1 MADELTAEQKRAI
14 ESRAKHILLEA
25 GAGTGKTR
33 TTVDRYAA
41 LLKEEVPASRIM
53 VFTFT
58 EKAANELR
66 ERVRAE
72 VPGKDGGA
80 FSMSHAWI
88 GTFHSICASILRA
101 HPMEADIDPTFT
113 ILDDIQS
120 SLLKSDS
127 YDRALSRF
135 INSDERLKLIS
146 GFYPPNLQK
155 GVSNAFEQLRS
166 RGQIS
171 PKLPVPKGNDLG
183 EAIDALTLE
192 CARTK
197 ALGGPNATT
206 IAQIER
212 LEEYLQKTP
221 DDKVTFRG
229 FGEEAIASGSDYLK
243 KVRASMKRCQ
253 AVLAER
259 EFGEENRVALA
270 ELLEA
275 YSETYSKAKR
285 AANVLD
291 YEDLQLKTLAL
302 LTDEEHPAIGERY
315 RAQFDEIMVD
325 EFQDTNQLQIDLIE
339 SLCGEE
345 TRFFTVGDEMQAI
358 YGFRHADIRLFRKRR
373 LQEGLHKLGLTAN
386 FRSEPAIIGAV
397 NRIGQSLDDELG
409 ELRDAE
415 KPGDDDRP
423 GGDEEE
429 NLDRHEFK
437 SLRAGREDSSGDDVQ
452 VEILF
457 TQKEGWTELNLGPLW
472 PGADPGTP
480 GVTSTS
486 GGPEAEALLLAHHIK
501 STLAETGIKPS
512 ETAILFKA
520 KARMSLFAEALTQVG
535 LRPYIIG
542 GSGFWESREGV
553 DLRSLLAV
561 VANPLDDESLIAAL
575 AGPACG
581 LSTDAMFLLRRS
593 SRKDPL
599 WQALSRF
606 ASGEPE
612 GNPSAALAGSLPEDH
627 KLAAAFVDAINSVR
641 KRASSLPLGEL
652 VEATVTATGFD
663 LVNLIRDPEAIGLAN
678 MKRIASLAS
687 RYESNEGRDLRGFL
701 EWADL
706 SARLDAEDA
715 VATQEEESDVVRLM
729 TIHKAK
735 GLEFELVCVADLG
748 RGKNNSGE
756 TVFWIGPDPES
767 EDDDEDE
774 GDLLFGMKL
783 PQPDGSSLD
792 LFDWTKLSDAAK
804 RERTE
809 EEMRLFHVALT
820 RAKRRLV
827 MSAVVDLDDPEMDD
841 GTSIATNL
849 ASVLKINDNTPESV
863 DVPAPELLS
872 GAAGVETRIP
882 VRRNLADEDQEAHL
896 SRTFDAA
903 PAVEI
908 ESDDQPPLW
917 RPETPAFPNVPLS
930 FTALSEFL
938 ECPACF
944 YAKRVLRLKEPAEL
958 TPEVPELGLSSTTSP
973 EEQSLDARDDGTKFG
988 SAIHELFE
996 ASAER
1001 RWVRPTDGEIEKR
1014 LNQLGVDLADGESFE
1029 RAKDMI
1035 HGFFDS
1041 DLGKRVQAARCE
1053 IEMPLLV
1060 RAGQVTIRGFADLLI
1075 PDSDP
1080 PLVLDY
1086 KTSRLGGKAPAEKM
1100 ADYEL
1105 QRDLYALAV
1114 QRASGA
1120 ETVET
1125 AFVFLERPD
1134 EPVLNV
1140 LNRSDLELG
1149 QKKLLAVVREIEL
1162 GHFFGGPD
1170 AERQPCGDCWA
1181 CERLDVQIE
1190 RARETVATA

>member
-1 MADELTAEQKRAI
+1 MADDRTDEQKRAI
-14 ESRAKHILLEA
+14 ASREKHILLEA

-41 LLKEEVPASRIM
+41 LLNEGVPASKIM

-72 VPGKDGGA
+72 VPGEDGQA

-101 HPMEADIDPTFT
+101 NPMEADVDPTFS

-135 INSDERLKLIS
+135 MSTDERLKLIS
-146 GFYPPNLQK
+146 GFYAPNLQK

-166 RGQIS
+166 RGLIS
-171 PKLPVPKGNDLG
+171 PKLPVPKGNDLS

-192 CARTK
+192 CARAK
-197 ALGGPNATT
+197 ALGGPNAAT
-206 IAQIER
+206 IAKIER
-212 LEEYLQKTP
+212 LEEYLRKTP
-221 DDKVTFRG
+221 VDEVTFKG
-229 FGEEAIASGSDYLK
+229 FGKEAFKSGSEYLT
-243 KVRASMKRCQ
+243 KVLATMKRCQ

-270 ELLEA
+270 ELLET
-275 YSETYSKAKR
+275 YSEVYSEAKR

-302 LTDEEHPAIGERY
+302 LTDENSKAIGERY
-315 RAQFDEIMVD
+315 RAQFEEIMVD

-339 SLCGEE
+339 ALCGEQ

-373 LQEGLHKLGLTAN
+373 RQEGLNKLSLTAN

-397 NRIGQSLDDELG
+397 NRIGRSLDGKLG
-409 ELRDAE
+409 EMRGENTPDE
-415 KPGDDDRP
+415 
-423 GGDEEE
+423 GGTPDEDEETI
-429 NLDRHEFK
+429 LDRHEFK
-437 SLRAGREDSSGDDVQ
+437 SLRAGREVDSEDAVQ

-472 PGADPGTP
+472 RGADPAAP
-480 GVTSTS
+480 GMAATA

-501 STLAETGIKPS
+501 ATLAETGIKPS

-520 KARMSLFAEALTQVG
+520 KARMPLFADALTQVG

-599 WQALSRF
+599 WKALGHF
-606 ASGEPE
+606 ASSSPD

-627 KLAAAFVDAINSVR
+627 ELAATFVDAINSVR
-641 KRASSLPLGEL
+641 NRAASLPLGEL
-652 VEATVTATGFD
+652 VEATVTATGYD
-663 LVNLIRDPEAIGLAN
+663 LVNLIRDPEATGLAN

-687 RYESNEGRDLRGFL
+687 RYEADEGRDLRGFL
-701 EWADL
+701 QWADL

-756 TVFWIGPDPES
+756 TVFWIGPDPDS
-767 EDDDEDE
+767 DDDED
-774 GDLLFGMKL
+774 DLLFGMKL

-809 EEMRLFHVALT
+809 EEIRLFHVALT

-827 MSAVVDLDDPEMDD
+827 MSAVVDLEDPKMDD
-841 GTSIATNL
+841 GTSLASNL
-849 ASVLKINDNTPESV
+849 ACVLKIRNDTPETI

-872 GAAGVETRIP
+872 GAPGEETMIP
-882 VRRNLADEDQEAHL
+882 VRRNLADTDQEAHL
-896 SRTFDAA
+896 SRVFNAA
-903 PAVEI
+903 PAVEG
-908 ESDDQPPLW
+908 EMEGQPPLW
-917 RPETPAFPNVPLS
+917 RPGTPAFPNVPLS
-930 FTALSEFL
+930 FTALSEFT
-938 ECPACF
+938 ECPARF
-944 YAKRVLRLKEPAEL
+944 YAKRILRLREPDEQA
-958 TPEVPELGLSSTTSP
+958 PEIPELGLSSTTSP
-973 EEQSLDARDDGTKFG
+973 EEQSLNARDEGTRFG
-988 SAIHELFE
+988 SAIHELLE
-996 ASAER
+996 ATAER
-1001 RWVRPTDGEIEKR
+1001 RWVRPADGEIEKR
-1014 LNQLGVDLADGESFE
+1014 LERLGVDLTDGESLN
-1029 RAKDMI
+1029 RARDMI

-1041 DLGKRVQAARCE
+1041 DLGKRVQSARCE
-1053 IEMPLLV
+1053 MEIPLLV
-1060 RAGQVTIRGFADLLI
+1060 RAGQVTIRGFADLLV

-1086 KTSRLGGKAPAEKM
+1086 KTNRLGAKTPAGKM
-1100 ADYEL
+1100 VDYEL

-1114 QRASGA
+1114 QRASGV

-1125 AFVFLERPD
+1125 AFVFLERPA

-1140 LNRSDLELG
+1140 LDRSDLELG
-1149 QKKLLAVVREIEL
+1149 QEKLLAVVREIEL
-1162 GHFFGGPD
+1162 GHFFGGSV
-1170 AERQPCGDCWA
+1170 AAYEPCRDCWA
-1181 CERLDVQIE
+1181 CESLSSRIAE
-1190 RARETVATA
+1190 S